1 MKDIKT
7 LYLTAKSSGSKADI
21 SAYTEA
27 IQELFENN
35 PSGYISQLEY
45 IISSDIG
52 FQTFNPFIEKY
63 GLPIACYDDVINSLN
78 ECVRKCEIYKK
89 DASMYFEAID
99 QLESFRS
106 NYLNC
111 FMMFENY
118 SLDMKDNY
126 VKTYYGK
133 NKNGHQ
139 NRKLVSGMINTFGE
153 SAIPDLLITAES
165 MGEATVKTVLEF
177 IADKYNE
184 NCATIYEWVLTAC
197 NDIYVNESCKEVI
210 TRFEE
215 NCLSTIVNRVKDRE
229 NQLFK
234 ESMIMNRDDL
244 MMEYSEDEI
253 NAIQELI
260 MFKEYKILWADEF
273 TEKSHGKLKY
283 AYRAG
288 YDFDTGHALKV
299 VYSLDNAEI
308 TNTGKTFK
316 TKMTDE
322 EKKADIKN
330 AQNTIRK
337 KGHLDHQSKGGKVV
351 AIIDRVTG
359 ENIERPVRVIGAFA
373 AGTKNNTLNIRNK
386 IDNIKQYPDYVKKNV
401 FTIKVNEID
410 NTPSFKSTH
419 WFTKMDNHALINK
432 LNKDNPDF
440 INTDSKY
447 FDDNM
452 PKFISPVEMLRQG
465 RGAKL
470 NNINWETTSHGNI
483 QYKMPK
489 HEMNKLLQR
498 QKILFI
504 QYIEAKKELN
514 KYIK

>member
-337 KGHLDHQSKGGKVV
+337 KGHLDHESKGGKIV

-359 ENIERPVRVIGAFA
+359 ENIEKREVRVLGVFGNMEGNI
-373 AGTKNNTLNIRNK
+373 LNLDDMKLKFGNYGPLY
-386 IDNIKQYPDYVKKNV
+386 DEHFIKQNV
-401 FTIKVNEID
+401 FTIKVGDVESN
-410 NTPSFKSTH
+410 PSFKSTH
-419 WFTKMDNHALINK
+419 WFTKLDNHALINE
-432 LNKDNPDF
+432 LNKEDPNF
-440 INTDSKY
+440 VNKGSKKMV
-447 FDDNM
+447 DNM
-452 PKFISPVEMLRQG
+452 RKYISPVEHLNQA
-465 RGAKL
+465 RGHKL
-470 NNINWETTSHGNI
+470 NTIDFDRSRDAKKIVYNTHGN
-483 QYKMPK
+483 
-489 HEMNKLLQR
+489 
-498 QKILFI
+498 
-504 QYIEAKKELN
+504 
-514 KYIK
+514 